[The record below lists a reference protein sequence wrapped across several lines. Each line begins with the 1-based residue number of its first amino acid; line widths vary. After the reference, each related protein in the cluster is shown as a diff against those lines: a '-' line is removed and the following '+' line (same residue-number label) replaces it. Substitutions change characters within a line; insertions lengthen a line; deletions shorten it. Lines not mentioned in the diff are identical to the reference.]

1 MPPLFYPS
9 SSLAGGA
16 GAETFC
22 VAGWWGWWGWCRDRR
37 SIGSRMKET
46 IRTNRGS
53 SSRSQKE
60 EETKDENRF
69 FATKKTAQQQMG
81 PALRS
86 CKRRRH
92 LDQCSSKPL
101 LYQHR
106 QILSRLLDCLTNA
119 HQWKEASGVL
129 SLLLKATPEG
139 SSLLEDRRNFLVAM
153 EIQRRFYG
161 AESHYQTKIK
171 KIYDIWMS
179 KLQWMKEHPKKRN
192 SVLFE
197 LAVFSISQGNFEE
210 ALCNTKIILQD
221 PEFTKEPTVNLFHG
235 LILYEMW
242 YSGLPEDMKIK
253 GCDVHIPSQISDTT
267 IANSNEEPNA
277 FVSSNEHNAMNVE
290 DGNGSSIVAS
300 ESSICVEKN
309 ILDFK
314 ETAKQ
319 KNSGALHATELS
331 SRSDLNDMDMHYM
344 ISKKNTNLGFCV
356 LSKNVFD
363 MKLSILDFCCQCFKT
378 NCEMIDYLER
388 VIHSYRGLV
397 NEQYN
402 DAVKHLRLA
411 LHSTPP
417 CSAALLPLVQL
428 HLLGD
433 RVEEALTE
441 LDGCCQNS
449 RLSEPF
455 RLKAR
460 ILECFQS
467 NQVAIICT
475 CYEAALRRDSTCN
488 QSLQRLIKMHRIGNY
503 GTIPL
508 FDMIVLNLD
517 STDGDSSTWEEFAVC
532 FLKILTSSA
541 RDFEDHISITGKRV
555 STALMS
561 DKIPPL
567 MSDKIPRVYTN
578 EGHWR
583 RCYRWWRT
591 RHFNKDAILK
601 DIQQGDKKLLASKAA
616 CASHMYGPH
625 FDYIEAV
632 YLSLSKT
639 EDASLLS
646 FLQPHLKNSTRLEE
660 ILGVD
665 ASSFYLFLQE

>member
-1 MPPLFYPS
+1 
-9 SSLAGGA
+9 
-16 GAETFC
+16 
-22 VAGWWGWWGWCRDRR
+22 
-37 SIGSRMKET
+37 MKET
-46 IRTNRGS
+46 IRTDRGS

-69 FATKKTAQQQMG
+69 FATKKTAQQQTV

-267 IANSNEEPNA
+267 IANSNEEPDA
-277 FVSSNEHNAMNVE
+277 FVSSNEHNAINVE
-290 DGNGSSIVAS
+290 DGNCSSIVAS

-331 SRSDLNDMDMHYM
+331 SRSDLNDV
-344 ISKKNTNLGFCV
+344 S
-356 LSKNVFD
+356 LSNPQHNYSSCSIFLSHGLEKSLLPLQFD
-363 MKLSILDFCCQCFKT
+363 HLKED
-378 NCEMIDYLER
+378 LER
-388 VIHSYRGLV
+388 VIHSYRGLA

-433 RVEEALTE
+433 RVEEALKE
-441 LDGCCQNS
+441 LDSCCQNS
-449 RLSEPF
+449 NVSEPF

-467 NQVAIICT
+467 NQVATICT
-475 CYEAALRRDSTCN
+475 CYEAVLRRDSTCN

-555 STALMS
+555 STALV
-561 DKIPPL
+561 
-567 MSDKIPRVYTN
+567 SDKIPRVYTD
-578 EGHWR
+578 EGHWET
-583 RCYRWWRT
+583 RCRWWRT
-591 RHFNKDAILK
+591 RHFSKNAVLK

-632 YLSLSKT
+632 YPSLSNT

-646 FLQPHLKNSTRLEE
+646 FLQPHLKNSTS
-660 ILGVD
+660 V
-665 ASSFYLFLQE
+665 S

>member
-1 MPPLFYPS
+1 
-9 SSLAGGA
+9 
-16 GAETFC
+16 
-22 VAGWWGWWGWCRDRR
+22 
-37 SIGSRMKET
+37 MKET

-331 SRSDLNDMDMHYM
+331 SRSDLNDV
-344 ISKKNTNLGFCV
+344 S
-356 LSKNVFD
+356 LSNPQHNYSSCSIFLSHGLEKSLLPLQFD
-363 MKLSILDFCCQCFKT
+363 HLKED
-378 NCEMIDYLER
+378 LER

-561 DKIPPL
+561 DKIP
-567 MSDKIPRVYTN
+567 RVYTD
-578 EGHWR
+578 EGHWKR
-583 RCYRWWRT
+583 RCRWWRT
-591 RHFNKDAILK
+591 RHFSKDAILK

-632 YLSLSKT
+632 YPSLSNT

-646 FLQPHLKNSTRLEE
+646 FLQSHLKNSTRLEE

-665 ASSFYLFLQE
+665 ASSLYSFLQE